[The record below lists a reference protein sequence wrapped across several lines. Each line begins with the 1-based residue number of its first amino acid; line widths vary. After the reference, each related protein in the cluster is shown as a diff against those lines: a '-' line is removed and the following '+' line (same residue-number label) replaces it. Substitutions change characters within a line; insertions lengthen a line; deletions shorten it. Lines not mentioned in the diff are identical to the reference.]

1 MPKPKP
7 KPKPLEPHPFAALF
21 PELPPEELSLLVWD
35 IKKRGQL
42 EPIIL
47 HEGLILDGRNR
58 YRACQIAGVKPW
70 IEEFNTKGAK
80 GSPEDF
86 VLSRNLRR
94 RHLSVGQK
102 AAIAL
107 DWSEQIE
114 LNPESEKTNAVGR
127 PKGTVSEAAKYI
139 GISEQRVFEVRQIR
153 EANPSLYQ
161 EVQAGRRSL
170 NSALT
175 EISLPREDR
184 FHKYG
189 SENIGPTSE
198 ELGDGER
205 QKILGHAAQ
214 TGGKTAPAFAKAAS
228 KKAAGIKQSLPS
240 AAAIEKALA
249 RIKVVLGNWF
259 YAEVKARN
267 LIQNSAEIVRLA
279 KLTDAQMREVGPL
292 LKRGWTF
299 VSAFQEVVERLTAD
313 DEIRAL
319 HTRAVANGEK
329 WYVSSVGNFG
339 HIVVWG
345 AEKDKTLAKV
355 QETLAKPGV
364 R

>member
-1 MPKPKP
+1 MPKPI
-7 KPKPLEPHPFAALF
+7 EPHPFAALF
-21 PELPPEELSLLVWD
+21 PELPPEELSLLVRD
-35 IKKRGQL
+35 IKERGQL

-47 HEGLILDGRNR
+47 YKGQILDGRNR

-70 IEEFNTKGAK
+70 IEEFNTKAAK
-80 GSPEDF
+80 GTPEDF

-94 RHLSVGQK
+94 RHLSMGQK

-114 LNPESEKTNAVGR
+114 LNPESERTKAVGR

-139 GISEQRVFEVRQIR
+139 GINEQRVFEVRQIR
-153 EANPSLYQ
+153 ETNPSLYQ

-170 NSALT
+170 YSALT

-184 FHKYG
+184 LPKYG
-189 SENIGPTSE
+189 LKNVGPTSE
-198 ELGDGER
+198 ELGYGER
-205 QKILGHAAQ
+205 EKIPGHGPRAR
-214 TGGKTAPAFAKAAS
+214 AFEKAAS
-228 KKAAGIKQSLPS
+228 KEAAAIKQSLPNPV
-240 AAAIEKALA
+240 AIEKALA
-249 RIKVVLGNWF
+249 RIKAVLGNWF

-267 LIQNSAEIVRLA
+267 LIQKSEEIVRLA
-279 KLTDAQMREVGPL
+279 KLTDAQMREIGPL

-329 WYVSSVGNFG
+329 WYLSSVGNFG

>member
-1 MPKPKP
+1 M
-7 KPKPLEPHPFAALF
+7 
-21 PELPPEELSLLVWD
+21 
-35 IKKRGQL
+35 
-42 EPIIL
+42 
-47 HEGLILDGRNR
+47 
-58 YRACQIAGVKPW
+58 
-70 IEEFNTKGAK
+70 
-80 GSPEDF
+80 
-86 VLSRNLRR
+86 
-94 RHLSVGQK
+94 
-102 AAIAL
+102 
-107 DWSEQIE
+107 E
-114 LNPESEKTNAVGR
+114 LNPESEKTKAVGR

-139 GISEQRVFEVRQIR
+139 GINEQRVFEVRQIR

-184 FHKYG
+184 SHKDDLK
-189 SENIGPTSE
+189 NIGSTSE
-198 ELGDGER
+198 ELGYGER
-205 QKILGHAAQ
+205 QRIPGPGPRAR
-214 TGGKTAPAFAKAAS
+214 AFEKAAS
-228 KKAAGIKQSLPS
+228 KEAAIKQSLPS
-240 AAAIEKALA
+240 AVAIEKALA
-249 RIKVVLGNWF
+249 RIKAVLGNWF

-267 LIQNSAEIVRLA
+267 LIQKSEEIVRLA
-279 KLTDAQMREVGPL
+279 KLTDAQMREIGPL

-319 HTRAVANGEK
+319 HSRAVANGEK
-329 WYVSSVGNFG
+329 WYLSSVGNFG

-355 QETLAKPGV
+355 KETLAKPHV